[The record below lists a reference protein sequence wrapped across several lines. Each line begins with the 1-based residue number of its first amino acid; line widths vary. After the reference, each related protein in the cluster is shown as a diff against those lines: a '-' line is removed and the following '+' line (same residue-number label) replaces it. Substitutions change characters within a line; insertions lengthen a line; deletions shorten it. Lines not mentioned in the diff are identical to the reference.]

1 MAMNAQ
7 ALKANLKTDLLLIF
21 NVCDEASGISP
32 EEYADLIS
40 EAIAS
45 RVVEHITGSALV
57 TGTAGPYSV
66 TGKVE

>member
-7 ALKANLKTDLLLIF
+7 ALKANLKSDFILIF
-21 NVCDEASGISP
+21 NVCEAGAGISRQD
-32 EEYADLIS
+32 YADMIA

-45 RVVEHITGSALV
+45 RVVEHITGEAEV
-57 TGTAGPYSV
+57 KGTAGPYPV